1 MTQQGN
7 ALYIGLDVGSTT
19 AKIVV
24 VNEKEQTVYSKYERH
39 NARVSELVSRYFK
52 EIYELT
58 GNAPT
63 HICITGSVGM
73 ATAEQLQA
81 EFVQEVV
88 AASIYARHAHPEA
101 KALIDIGGE
110 DAKVIFFKDN
120 GGMELRMNGNCAGGT
135 GAFIDQMSVLM
146 GVDNQRM
153 SELAMKATHI
163 YPMAARCGVFAKT
176 DIQNLMARNLPEED
190 IAASIFHS
198 IAVQTVVTLSHGMT
212 FQAPILLCGGPL
224 TFLPALR
231 KAFCEY
237 MQMPAS
243 DFIVSDNSN
252 IIPAM
257 GCAYR
262 AMDTNAPFTNLSDLT
277 ARLNRETDTE
287 WNSRQQ
293 PLFRNEEEHRQWLRS
308 KERFAT
314 DTKPLQKGRQRIVI
328 GIDSGSTTTKIVA
341 VRLNL
346 QDEKESLNSAE
357 SVCDKDIVFTNYRLN
372 LGNPI
377 KAVADGLNA
386 LKQEAEHCGAELE
399 IVGACSTGYGEELI
413 KAAFNLDSGIIETM
427 AHERAAASL
436 MPDVSFI
443 LDIGGQDMKA
453 IFVEKGAVV
462 RMELNE
468 ACSSG
473 CGTFIQTF
481 ANNMGYDV
489 ADFAQMACQSKAPC
503 DLGTRCTVFM
513 NSKVK
518 QVLREGASVAD
529 ISAGISYSVIK
540 NCLYKVLKLHA
551 GDNLG
556 NKIVVQG
563 GTMRNDSVVRAFEL
577 LTHTEVAR
585 SNMPELMGAYGCALH
600 AAADY
605 LATEG
610 NGTIRHIDELLA
622 LSHYETKQLQCH
634 GCENR
639 CFVSRYTFAG
649 GNRFFSGNKCER
661 VFNNKGEND
670 VKGENVYT
678 RKYQMLFERPTKA
691 AHSTTADKHIII
703 GIPRILN
710 MYEEYPFWNALLRE
724 AGFDVILSTDST
736 FAKYEDALNTV
747 MSDNIC
753 FPAKLAHS
761 HLKELNEN
769 QEVDRILMPYVVYEH
784 NDDPDNTLNSFN
796 CPVVSGYSDVI
807 KSVIN
812 LQKPLDAP
820 VINFANTQL
829 LEKQIIDYLKTLGI
843 TKKKAKAALQKA
855 ILAQEEYCRNIKEK
869 NQEILTCKQV
879 AKDYKSAE
887 RRLTILL
894 AGRPYHTDPLVQ
906 HKLSEMIANLGVN
919 VISDDIARNIP
930 GTEAETADPSRS
942 VAETY
947 LVKQWA
953 YMNRIMKAAQW
964 VAEQGNDVH
973 LVQMTSFGCGP
984 DSFIQDEIRD
994 IMRRHGKPFT
1004 LLKIDDVSN
1013 IGSLKLRVR
1022 SLVES
1027 LRGVKSEERRV
1038 KSEERRVKSEERRVK
1053 NSNVESTKQEDFS
1066 LFTPHSSL
1074 QSSPLPQTRVFTNA
1088 DRHRKILAPFMTEY
1102 LTPIIPPILKLIGYD
1117 VEVLPMSDEASA
1129 ELGLKFANNEVCYPA
1144 TLIVG
1149 DIIKALKSGKY
1160 DLQNTAVV
1168 MSQTGGQCRATNYA
1182 GLIKRAMVDN
1192 GFQDVPLLTLGV
1204 TASTS
1209 EANGSTDDKQDYN
1222 EQEGFNIPW
1231 LKYSQIIITAIFY
1244 GDAVNE
1250 MYNACIVRERK
1261 PGIAKELRDKYMRL
1275 IDEPIA
1281 RNSAKGLI
1289 KLLEQAAGEFDR
1301 MTLDKDVPR
1310 VGIVGEIFLKFN
1322 PFSHQ
1327 FLEQYII
1334 SKGIEVVPPLLAPF
1348 FLQEFVNV
1356 EVQKHMRLSC
1366 SKVPDFVVKGAYKG
1380 LVGRRLK
1387 QVNKAASRFRYF
1399 RKFTNIYDDAKEVD
1413 GLVSL
1418 AAQFGEGWLLPADIV
1433 GYIRDGVDNVISL
1446 QPFGCIANHVISK
1459 GIEKRLHERF
1469 PRLNLLSLDFDSG
1482 VSEVN
1487 VTNRLLLFLDSIAA
1501 YRPQS

>member
-1 MTQQGN
+1 MEKGN
-7 ALYIGLDVGSTT
+7 IYSVGLDVGSTT
-19 AKIVV
+19 AKIAVIDDKG
-24 VNEKEQTVYSKYERH
+24 NLIYSKYERH
-39 NARVSELVSRYFK
+39 NAHVNELVTRYFK
-52 EIYELT
+52 EIAQEIGDGLM
-58 GNAPT
+58 N
-63 HICITGSVGM
+63 ICVTGSVGM
-73 ATAEQLQA
+73 ATAEQLKA
-81 EFVQEVV
+81 EFLQEVV
-88 AASIYARHAHPEA
+88 AASIYARNAHPEA

-110 DAKVIFFKDN
+110 DAKVVFFRGKSQKDQKGN
-120 GGMELRMNGNCAGGT
+120 GSMELRMNGNCAGGT

-146 GVDNQRM
+146 GVDNQKM
-153 SELAMKATHI
+153 SELAMNATHV

-198 IAVQTVVTLSHGMT
+198 IAVQTVVTLSHGIN
-212 FQAPILLCGGPL
+212 FEAPILLCGGPL
-224 TFLPALR
+224 TFLPALH
-231 KAFCEY
+231 KAFCDY
-237 MQMPAS
+237 MHLTSS
-243 DFIVSDNSN
+243 DFIVSENSN
-252 IIPAM
+252 LIPAL

-262 AMDTNAPFTNLSDLT
+262 AKAQAENHHTDQVPLSTLR
-277 ARLNRETDTE
+277 ARLNIETTSE
-287 WNSRQQ
+287 WHSSLQ
-293 PLFRNEEEHRQWLRS
+293 PLFKNEQEHKEWLKS
-308 KERFAT
+308 KEKFST
-314 DTKPLQKGRQRIVI
+314 DTKPLSKGKQSIVI

-341 VRLNL
+341 IRLNG
-346 QDEKESLNSAE
+346 
-357 SVCDKDIVFTNYRLN
+357 DIVFTNYRLN

-386 LKQEAEHCGAELE
+386 LKQEAAHREAELE
-399 IVGACSTGYGEELI
+399 VVGSCSTGYGEELI
-413 KAAFNLDSGIIETM
+413 KAAFGLDSGIIETM

-453 IFVEKGAVV
+453 IFVENGAVV

-481 ANNMGYDV
+481 ANNMGYSV
-489 ADFAQMACQSKAPC
+489 GDFAKLACTSKAPC

-540 NCLYKVLKLHA
+540 NCLYKVLKLH
-551 GDNLG
+551 GNENLG
-556 NKIVVQG
+556 GKIVVQG
-563 GTMRNDSVVRAFEL
+563 GTMRNDAVVRAFEL

-600 AAADY
+600 AAKAITP
-605 LATEG
+605 A
-610 NGTIRHIDELLA
+610 RSIDELLSLA
-622 LSHYETKQLQCH
+622 HYETKQLQCH
-634 GCENR
+634 GCENN
-639 CFVSRYTFAG
+639 CYVSRYTFAG
-649 GNRFFSGNKCER
+649 GNKYYSGNKCER
-661 VFNNKGEND
+661 VFNNKGKND
-670 VKGENVYT
+670 QKGENIYT
-678 RKYQMLFERPTKA
+678 YKYHLLFDRPTFKA
-691 AHSTTADKHIII
+691 DSSKKSRIKI

-710 MYEEYPFWNALLRE
+710 MYEGYPFWNALLCE
-724 AGFDVILSTDST
+724 AGLEVILSSEST
-736 FAKYEDALNTV
+736 FSKYEGALNTV

-769 QEVDRILMPYVVYEH
+769 KEVSSILMPYVVYEH
-784 NDDPDNTLNSFN
+784 NDDPENTLNSFN

-807 KSVIN
+807 KSVLD
-812 LQKPLDAP
+812 LQKPIDAP
-820 VINFANTQL
+820 VINFANPKL
-829 LEKQIIDYLKTLGI
+829 LEQQVINYLKGLNI
-843 TKKKAKAALQKA
+843 SKKKAKQAFAKA
-855 ILAQEEYCRNIKEK
+855 IEAQEEYARAIKAK
-869 NQEILTCKQV
+869 NMEILHG
-879 AKDYKSAE
+879 SE
-887 RRLTILL
+887 ELTILL

-919 VISDDIARNIP
+919 VISDDIARSIDTN
-930 GTEAETADPSRS
+930 ANNNDADPANC

-953 YMNRIMKAAQW
+953 YMNRIMKSAQW
-964 VAEQGNDVH
+964 AAEQGDDVH
-973 LVQMTSFGCGP
+973 FVQMTSFGCGP

-994 IMRRHGKPFT
+994 IMKRHGKPFT

-1027 LRGVKSEERRV
+1027 LKGSEEL
-1038 KSEERRVKSEERRVK
+1038 K
-1053 NSNVESTKQEDFS
+1053 NSNKEEANSKAKNEPAPLVQTKVFKQED
-1066 LFTPHSSL
+1066 
-1074 QSSPLPQTRVFTNA
+1074 V
-1088 DRHRKILAPFMTEY
+1088 HRKILAPFMTEY

-1117 VEVLPMSDEASA
+1117 VEVLPMSDEVSA

-1149 DIIKALKSGKY
+1149 DIIKALQSGNY
-1160 DLQNTAVV
+1160 DLKNTAVV

-1182 GLIKRAMVDN
+1182 GLIKRAMVMN

-1209 EANGSTDDKQDYN
+1209 EVSGSTDDKQDYN

-1231 LKYSQIIITAIFY
+1231 LKYSQIIVTAILY
-1244 GDAVNE
+1244 GDALNE

-1261 PGIAKELRDKYMRL
+1261 PGIARELRDKYMSL

-1281 RNSAKGLI
+1281 KNSAKGLI
-1289 KLLEQAAGEFDR
+1289 KLLEKAALEFDE
-1301 MTLDKDVPR
+1301 MTLDKDVPK

-1327 FLEQYII
+1327 YLEKYII

-1366 SKVPDFVVKGAYKG
+1366 SKVPDFVVKGAYQG
-1380 LVGRRLK
+1380 LIGRRIR
-1387 QVNKAASRFRYF
+1387 QINKVASKFRYF
-1399 RKFTNIYDDAKEVD
+1399 RRFTNIYDDAKEVN

-1418 AAQFGEGWLLPADIV
+1418 AAQFGEGWLLPADII
-1433 GYIRDGVDNVISL
+1433 GYIRDGVDNIISL

-1459 GIEKRLHERF
+1459 GIEKRLHKRY
-1469 PRLNLLSLDFDSG
+1469 PQLNLVSLDFDSG

-1487 VTNRLLLFLDSIAA
+1487 VTNRLLLFLDSIAG
-1501 YRPQS
+1501 

>member
-1 MTQQGN
+1 MGI
-7 ALYIGLDVGSTT
+7 AKYHIGLDVGSTT
-19 AKIVV
+19 AKIAVID
-24 VNEKEQTVYSKYERH
+24 EQGNLVYNRYERH
-39 NARVSELVSRYFK
+39 NAQVSELTTNYLGELK
-52 EIYELT
+52 ETLRT
-58 GNAPT
+58 QGND
-63 HICITGSVGM
+63 ILVNLCVTGSVGM
-73 ATAEQLQA
+73 ATAEQFRA
-81 EFVQEVV
+81 DFVQEVV
-88 AASIYARHAHPEA
+88 AASIYARNAHPEA

-110 DAKVIFFKDN
+110 DAKVVFFKDN
-120 GGMELRMNGNCAGGT
+120 GSTELRMNGNCAGGT

-146 GVDNQRM
+146 GIDNQQM
-153 SELAMKATHI
+153 SQLAMQAQHV

-176 DIQNLMARNLPEED
+176 DVQNLMARNLPEAD

-198 IAVQTVVTLSHGMT
+198 IAVQTVVTLSHGID
-212 FQAPILLCGGPL
+212 FSAPILLCGGPL

-231 KAFCEY
+231 KAFCDY
-237 MQMPAS
+237 MKLTPE
-243 DFIVSDNSN
+243 DFIVSEHSN
-252 IIPAM
+252 LIPAL

-262 AMDTNAPFTNLSDLT
+262 ARKLNSGFTSIAELEMRLKRDNGNEWHSSLEPLFKSD
-277 ARLNRETDTE
+277 REHEEWLKSKEKYATE
-287 WNSRQQ
+287 TQ
-293 PLFRNEEEHRQWLRS
+293 PLG
-308 KERFAT
+308 
-314 DTKPLQKGRQRIVI
+314 KGKQQVVI

-341 VRLNL
+341 VRLPS
-346 QDEKESLNSAE
+346 QTIGESRE
-357 SVCDKDIVFTNYRLN
+357 YIQGPDIVFTNYRLN

-377 KAVADGLNA
+377 KAVADGLAA
-386 LKQEAEHCGAELE
+386 LKQEATLRGAELE
-399 IVGACSTGYGEELI
+399 IVGSCSTGYGEELI
-413 KAAFNLDSGIIETM
+413 KTAFGLDSGIVETM
-427 AHERAAASL
+427 AHKRAATSL

-453 IFVEKGAVV
+453 IFVENGAVV

-481 ANNMGYDV
+481 AKNMNYSV
-489 ADFAQMACQSKAPC
+489 ADFAKLACQSKAPC

-540 NCLYKVLKLHA
+540 NCLYKVLKLH
-551 GDNLG
+551 GNDHLG
-556 NKIVVQG
+556 GKIVVQG
-563 GTMRNDSVVRAFEL
+563 GTLRNDSVVRAFEL

-585 SNMPELMGAYGCALH
+585 SNMPEMMGAYGCALH
-600 AAADY
+600 AAA
-605 LATEG
+605 E
-610 NGTIRHIDELLA
+610 
-622 LSHYETKQLQCH
+622 LSHRNLPNQVRSIDDLLSLAHYDTKQLQCK
-634 GCENR
+634 GCENH
-639 CFVSRYTFAG
+639 CYVSRYTFAG
-649 GNRFFSGNKCER
+649 GNKFYSGNKCER
-661 VFNNKGEND
+661 VFNNKGENE
-670 VKGENVYT
+670 VKGENIYT
-678 RKYQMLFERPTKA
+678 YKYPLLFNRETVNLHIETK
-691 AHSTTADKHIII
+691 HHVRI

-710 MYEEYPFWNALLRE
+710 MYEEYPFWNALLHA
-724 AGFDVILSTDST
+724 AGFDIILSSEST
-736 FAKYEDALNTV
+736 FKKYESALSTV

-769 QEVDRILMPYVVYEH
+769 PEVDRILMPYVVYEH

-812 LQKPLDAP
+812 LKKPLDAP

-829 LEKQIIDYLKTLGI
+829 LEKQIADYLKGLGVS
-843 TKKKAKAALQKA
+843 KKTAKAALQKA
-855 ILAQEEYCRNIKEK
+855 LEAQAEYCKAIKVK
-869 NQEILTCKQV
+869 NQEILASTQTTADAAATEHNISGGLNNNNLSFDKH
-879 AKDYKSAE
+879 KNK
-887 RRLTILL
+887 LTILL

-919 VISDDIARNIP
+919 VISDDIVRN
-930 GTEAETADPSRS
+930 DPSIQP
-942 VAETY
+942 ETY

-964 VAEQGNDVH
+964 VAEQGDDVH

-994 IMRRHGKPFT
+994 IMRRHGKPYT

-1013 IGSLKLRVR
+1013 IGSLKLRIR

-1027 LRGVKSEERRV
+1027 LNG
-1038 KSEERRVKSEERRVK
+1038 VK
-1053 NSNVESTKQEDFS
+1053 NSSVITH
-1066 LFTPHSSL
+1066 HSSL
-1074 QSSPLPQTRVFTNA
+1074 PKTKVFTKV
-1088 DRHRKILAPFMTEY
+1088 DVHRKILAPFMTEY

-1182 GLIKRAMVDN
+1182 GLIKRAMVAN

-1204 TASTS
+1204 TASTG

-1231 LKYSQIIITAIFY
+1231 LKYSQIIVTAILY

-1261 PGIAKELRDKYMRL
+1261 PGIARELRNKYMRL

-1289 KLLEQAAGEFDR
+1289 KLLEQAAEEFDQ
-1301 MTLDKDVPR
+1301 MTLDRNVPR

-1327 FLEQYII
+1327 FLERFII

-1366 SKVPDFVVKGAYKG
+1366 SKVPDFVVRGAYKG

-1399 RKFTNIYDDAKEVD
+1399 RPFTNIYDDAKEVD
-1413 GLVSL
+1413 GLISL

-1433 GYIRDGVDNVISL
+1433 GYIRDGVDNIISL

-1459 GIEKRLHERF
+1459 GIEKRLHDRF
-1469 PRLNLLSLDFDSG
+1469 PNLNLVSLDFDSG

-1487 VTNRLLLFLDSIAA
+1487 VTNRLLLFLDSIAG
-1501 YRPQS
+1501 

>member
-1 MTQQGN
+1 MEVN
-7 ALYIGLDVGSTT
+7 AATYYVGLDVGSTT
-19 AKIVV
+19 AKIAVLD
-24 VNEKEQTVYSKYERH
+24 NDNRLVYHKYERH
-39 NARVSELVSRYFK
+39 NTHVSELVGKYFSELK
-52 EIYELT
+52 EVLEKDQDGLDGT
-58 GNAPT
+58 PATPT
-63 HICITGSVGM
+63 HCGSSPRVNICVTGSVGM
-73 ATAEQLQA
+73 ATAEQLKA

-88 AASIYARHAHPEA
+88 AASIYARNAHPEA

-110 DAKVIFFKDN
+110 DAKVVFFKPN
-120 GGMELRMNGNCAGGT
+120 GSTELRMNGNCAGGT

-153 SELAMKATHI
+153 SQLALDATHV

-198 IAVQTVVTLSHGMT
+198 IAVQTVVTLSHGID
-212 FQAPILLCGGPL
+212 FEPPILLCGGPL

-231 KAFCEY
+231 KAFCDY
-237 MQMPAS
+237 MKLSPE
-243 DFIVSDNSN
+243 DFIVSENSN
-252 IIPAM
+252 LIPAL

-262 AMDTNAPFTNLSDLT
+262 ARNNARKSAVDFAEGDEKPAADNSSSIDALM
-277 ARLNRETDTE
+277 ARLNVASGNE
-287 WNSRQQ
+287 WHSSLA
-293 PLFRNEEEHRQWLRS
+293 PLFASEEEHQKWLKS
-308 KERFAT
+308 KEKFAT
-314 DTKPLQKGRQRIVI
+314 ETKHLLKGKQQLVI

-341 VRLNL
+341 VRLN
-346 QDEKESLNSAE
+346 DTPKENSTH
-357 SVCDKDIVFTNYRLN
+357 DIVFTNYRLN

-377 KAVADGLNA
+377 KAVADGLTA
-386 LKQEAEHCGAELE
+386 LKEEAAHRGAELE
-399 IVGACSTGYGEELI
+399 IVGSCSTGYGEELI
-413 KAAFNLDSGIIETM
+413 KAAFGLDSGIIETM

-481 ANNMGYDV
+481 ANNMGYSV
-489 ADFAQMACQSKAPC
+489 ADFAKLACQSKAPC

-540 NCLYKVLKLHA
+540 NCLYKVLKLH
-551 GDNLG
+551 GNDNLG
-556 NKIVVQG
+556 GKVVVQG
-563 GTMRNDSVVRAFEL
+563 GTMRNDSVVRAFEI
-577 LTHTEVAR
+577 LTNMEVAR

-600 AAADY
+600 AIADY
-605 LATEG
+605 QRAKAHNSMKRSINDLLSLA
-610 NGTIRHIDELLA
+610 
-622 LSHYETKQLQCH
+622 HYDTKQLQCK
-634 GCENR
+634 GCENH
-639 CFVSRYTFAG
+639 CYVSRYTFAN
-649 GNRFFSGNKCER
+649 GNKYYSGNKCER

-670 VKGENVYT
+670 VKGENIYT
-678 RKYQMLFERPTKA
+678 YKYDLLFDR
-691 AHSTTADKHIII
+691 TTEGDTLKPHVKV

-710 MYEEYPFWNALLRE
+710 MYEEYPFWNALLRA
-724 AGFDVILSTDST
+724 AGFAVILSSEST
-736 FAKYEDALNTV
+736 FGKYEGALNTV

-769 QEVDRILMPYVVYEH
+769 PEVDRILMPYVVYEH
-784 NDDPDNTLNSFN
+784 NDDPANTLNSFN

-807 KSVIN
+807 KSVLD

-820 VINFANTQL
+820 VINFANSQL
-829 LEKQIIDYLKTLGI
+829 LEKQIIDYLKSLGVS
-843 TKKKAKAALQKA
+843 KKTAKAALQHA
-855 ILAQEEYCRNIKEK
+855 IAAQEEYNKSIKAK
-869 NQEILTCKQV
+869 ALEILHSEQAGK
-879 AKDYKSAE
+879 
-887 RRLTILL
+887 LTILL

-919 VISDDIARNIP
+919 VISDDIVR
-930 GTEAETADPSRS
+930 TTAESAADKSDPSHS

-964 VAEQGNDVH
+964 TAEQGDDVH

-984 DSFIQDEIRD
+984 DSFIQDENRD

-1027 LRGVKSEERRV
+1027 LRGVKSEKFSQ
-1038 KSEERRVKSEERRVK
+1038 KS
-1053 NSNVESTKQEDFS
+1053 T
-1066 LFTPHSSL
+1066 
-1074 QSSPLPQTRVFTNA
+1074 PLPQTKIFKKEDVR
-1088 DRHRKILAPFMTEY
+1088 RKILAPFMTEY

-1117 VEVLPMSDEASA
+1117 VEVLPMSDEVSA
-1129 ELGLKFANNEVCYPA
+1129 ELGLRFANNEVCYPA

-1160 DLQNTAVV
+1160 DLNNTAVV

-1182 GLIKRAMVDN
+1182 GLIKRAMVSN
-1192 GFQDVPLLTLGV
+1192 GFQNVPLLTLGV

-1209 EANGSTDDKQDYN
+1209 EASGSTDDKQDYN

-1231 LKYSQIIITAIFY
+1231 LKYSQIIVTAILY
-1244 GDAVNE
+1244 GDAINE

-1281 RNSAKGLI
+1281 RNSASGLV
-1289 KLLEQAAGEFDR
+1289 KLLEKAAEEFDL
-1301 MTLDKDVPR
+1301 MTIDKEVPK

-1327 FLEQYII
+1327 FLEQHII

-1366 SKVPDFVVKGAYKG
+1366 SKVPDFAVKGAYKG

-1399 RKFTNIYDDAKEVD
+1399 RKFTNIYDDAKEVK

-1459 GIEKRLHERF
+1459 GIEKRLHDRF
-1469 PRLNLLSLDFDSG
+1469 PQLNLVSLDFDSG

-1487 VTNRLLLFLDSIAA
+1487 VTNRLLLFLDSIVG
-1501 YRPQS
+1501 

>member
-1 MTQQGN
+1 MGI
-7 ALYIGLDVGSTT
+7 AKYHIGLDVGSTT
-19 AKIVV
+19 AKIAVID
-24 VNEKEQTVYSKYERH
+24 EQGNLVYNRYERH
-39 NARVSELVSRYFK
+39 NAQVSELTTNYLGELK
-52 EIYELT
+52 ETLRT
-58 GNAPT
+58 QGND
-63 HICITGSVGM
+63 ILVNLCVTGSVGM
-73 ATAEQLQA
+73 ATAEQFRA
-81 EFVQEVV
+81 DFVQEVV
-88 AASIYARHAHPEA
+88 AASIYARNAHPEA

-110 DAKVIFFKDN
+110 DAKVVFFKDN
-120 GGMELRMNGNCAGGT
+120 GSTELRMNGNCAGGT

-146 GVDNQRM
+146 GIDNQQM
-153 SELAMKATHI
+153 SQLAMQAQHV

-176 DIQNLMARNLPEED
+176 DVQNLMARNLPEAD

-198 IAVQTVVTLSHGMT
+198 IAVQTVVTLSHGID
-212 FQAPILLCGGPL
+212 FSAPILLCGGPL

-231 KAFCEY
+231 KAFCDY
-237 MQMPAS
+237 MKLTPE
-243 DFIVSDNSN
+243 DFIVSEHSN
-252 IIPAM
+252 LIPAL

-262 AMDTNAPFTNLSDLT
+262 ARKLNSGFTSIAELEMRLKRDNGNEWHSSLEPLFKSD
-277 ARLNRETDTE
+277 REHEEWLKSKEKYATE
-287 WNSRQQ
+287 TQ
-293 PLFRNEEEHRQWLRS
+293 PLG
-308 KERFAT
+308 
-314 DTKPLQKGRQRIVI
+314 KGKQQVVI

-341 VRLNL
+341 VRLPS
-346 QDEKESLNSAE
+346 QTIGESRE
-357 SVCDKDIVFTNYRLN
+357 YIQGPDIVFTNYRLN

-377 KAVADGLNA
+377 KAVADGLAA
-386 LKQEAEHCGAELE
+386 LKQEATLRGAELE
-399 IVGACSTGYGEELI
+399 IVGSCSTGYGEELI
-413 KAAFNLDSGIIETM
+413 KTAFGLDSGIVETM
-427 AHERAAASL
+427 AHKRAATSL

-453 IFVEKGAVV
+453 IFVENGAVV

-481 ANNMGYDV
+481 AKNMNYSV
-489 ADFAQMACQSKAPC
+489 ADFAKLACQSKAPC

-540 NCLYKVLKLHA
+540 NCLYKVLKLH
-551 GDNLG
+551 GNDHLG
-556 NKIVVQG
+556 GKIVVQG
-563 GTMRNDSVVRAFEL
+563 GTLRNDSVVRAFEL

-585 SNMPELMGAYGCALH
+585 SNMPEMMGAYGCALH
-600 AAADY
+600 AAA
-605 LATEG
+605 E
-610 NGTIRHIDELLA
+610 
-622 LSHYETKQLQCH
+622 LSHRNLPNQVRSIDDLLSLAHYDTKQLQCK
-634 GCENR
+634 GCENH
-639 CFVSRYTFAG
+639 CYVSRYTFAG
-649 GNRFFSGNKCER
+649 GNKFYSGNKCER
-661 VFNNKGEND
+661 VFNSKGENE
-670 VKGENVYT
+670 VKGENIYT
-678 RKYQMLFERPTKA
+678 YKYPLLFNRETVNLHIETK
-691 AHSTTADKHIII
+691 HHVRI

-710 MYEEYPFWNALLRE
+710 MYEEYPFWNALLHA
-724 AGFDVILSTDST
+724 AGFDIILSSEST
-736 FAKYEDALNTV
+736 FKKYESALSTV

-769 QEVDRILMPYVVYEH
+769 PEVDRILMPYVVYEH

-812 LQKPLDAP
+812 LKKPLDAP

-829 LEKQIIDYLKTLGI
+829 LEKQIADYLKGLGVS
-843 TKKKAKAALQKA
+843 KKTAKAALQKA
-855 ILAQEEYCRNIKEK
+855 LEAQAEYCKAIKVK
-869 NQEILTCKQV
+869 NQEILASTQTTADAAATEHNVSGGLNNNNLSFDKH
-879 AKDYKSAE
+879 KNK
-887 RRLTILL
+887 LTILL

-919 VISDDIARNIP
+919 VISDDIVRN
-930 GTEAETADPSRS
+930 DPSIQP
-942 VAETY
+942 ETY

-964 VAEQGNDVH
+964 VAEQGDDVH

-994 IMRRHGKPFT
+994 IMRRHGKPYT

-1013 IGSLKLRVR
+1013 IGSLKLRIR

-1027 LRGVKSEERRV
+1027 LNG
-1038 KSEERRVKSEERRVK
+1038 VK
-1053 NSNVESTKQEDFS
+1053 NSSVITH
-1066 LFTPHSSL
+1066 HSSL
-1074 QSSPLPQTRVFTNA
+1074 PKTKVFTKV
-1088 DRHRKILAPFMTEY
+1088 DVHRKILAPFMTEY

-1182 GLIKRAMVDN
+1182 GLIKRAMVAN

-1204 TASTS
+1204 TASTG

-1231 LKYSQIIITAIFY
+1231 LKYSQIIVTAILY

-1261 PGIAKELRDKYMRL
+1261 PGIARELRNKYMRL

-1289 KLLEQAAGEFDR
+1289 KLLEQAAEEFDQ
-1301 MTLDKDVPR
+1301 MTLDRNVPR

-1327 FLEQYII
+1327 FLERFII

-1366 SKVPDFVVKGAYKG
+1366 SKVPDFVVRGAYKG

-1399 RKFTNIYDDAKEVD
+1399 RPFTNIYDDAKEVD
-1413 GLVSL
+1413 GLISL

-1433 GYIRDGVDNVISL
+1433 GYIRDGVDNIISL

-1459 GIEKRLHERF
+1459 GIEKRLHDRF
-1469 PRLNLLSLDFDSG
+1469 PNLNLVSLDFDSG

-1487 VTNRLLLFLDSIAA
+1487 VTNRLLLFLDSIAG
-1501 YRPQS
+1501 

>member
-1 MTQQGN
+1 MGI
-7 ALYIGLDVGSTT
+7 AKYHIGLDVGSTT
-19 AKIVV
+19 AKIAVID
-24 VNEKEQTVYSKYERH
+24 EQGNLVYNRYERH
-39 NARVSELVSRYFK
+39 NAQVSELTTNYLGELK
-52 EIYELT
+52 EILRT
-58 GNAPT
+58 QGND
-63 HICITGSVGM
+63 ILVNLCVTGSVGM
-73 ATAEQLQA
+73 ATAEQFRA
-81 EFVQEVV
+81 DFVQEVV
-88 AASIYARHAHPEA
+88 AASIYARNAHPEA

-110 DAKVIFFKDN
+110 DAKVVFFKDN
-120 GGMELRMNGNCAGGT
+120 GSTELRMNGNCAGGT

-146 GVDNQRM
+146 GIDNQQM
-153 SELAMKATHI
+153 SQLAMQAQHV

-176 DIQNLMARNLPEED
+176 DVQNLMARNLPEAD

-198 IAVQTVVTLSHGMT
+198 IAVQTVVTLSHGID
-212 FQAPILLCGGPL
+212 FSAPILLCGGPL

-231 KAFCEY
+231 KAFCDY
-237 MQMPAS
+237 MKLTPE
-243 DFIVSDNSN
+243 DFIVSEHSN
-252 IIPAM
+252 LIPAL

-262 AMDTNAPFTNLSDLT
+262 ARKLNSGFTSIAELEMRLKRDNGNEWHSSLEPLFKSD
-277 ARLNRETDTE
+277 REHEEWLKSKEKYATE
-287 WNSRQQ
+287 TQ
-293 PLFRNEEEHRQWLRS
+293 PLG
-308 KERFAT
+308 
-314 DTKPLQKGRQRIVI
+314 KGKQQVVI

-341 VRLNL
+341 VRLPS
-346 QDEKESLNSAE
+346 QTIGESRE
-357 SVCDKDIVFTNYRLN
+357 YIQGPDIVFTNYRLN

-377 KAVADGLNA
+377 KAVADGLAA
-386 LKQEAEHCGAELE
+386 LKQEATLRGAELE
-399 IVGACSTGYGEELI
+399 IVGSCSTGYGEELI
-413 KAAFNLDSGIIETM
+413 KTAFGLDSGIVETM
-427 AHERAAASL
+427 AHKLAATSL

-453 IFVEKGAVV
+453 IFVENGAVV

-481 ANNMGYDV
+481 AKNMNYSV
-489 ADFAQMACQSKAPC
+489 ADFAKLACQSKAPC

-540 NCLYKVLKLHA
+540 NCLYKVLKLH
-551 GDNLG
+551 GNDHLG
-556 NKIVVQG
+556 GKIVVQG
-563 GTMRNDSVVRAFEL
+563 GTLRNDSVVRAFEL

-585 SNMPELMGAYGCALH
+585 SNMPEMMGAYGCALH
-600 AAADY
+600 AAA
-605 LATEG
+605 E
-610 NGTIRHIDELLA
+610 
-622 LSHYETKQLQCH
+622 LSHRNLPTQVRSIDDLLSLAHYDTKQLQCK
-634 GCENR
+634 GCENH
-639 CFVSRYTFAG
+639 CYVSRYTFAG
-649 GNRFFSGNKCER
+649 GNKFYSGNKCER
-661 VFNNKGEND
+661 VFNSKGENE
-670 VKGENVYT
+670 VKGENIYT
-678 RKYQMLFERPTKA
+678 YKYPLLFNRETVNLHIETK
-691 AHSTTADKHIII
+691 HHVRI

-710 MYEEYPFWNALLRE
+710 MYEEYPFWNALLHA
-724 AGFDVILSTDST
+724 AGFDIILSSEST
-736 FAKYEDALNTV
+736 FKKYESALSTV

-769 QEVDRILMPYVVYEH
+769 PEVDRILMPYVVYEH

-812 LQKPLDAP
+812 LKKPLDAP

-829 LEKQIIDYLKTLGI
+829 LEKQIADYLKGLGVS
-843 TKKKAKAALQKA
+843 KKTAKAALQKA
-855 ILAQEEYCRNIKEK
+855 LEAQAEYCKAIKVK
-869 NQEILTCKQV
+869 NQEILASTQTTADAAATEHNVSGGLNNNNLSFDKH
-879 AKDYKSAE
+879 KNK
-887 RRLTILL
+887 LTILL

-919 VISDDIARNIP
+919 VISDDIVRNN
-930 GTEAETADPSRS
+930 PSIQP
-942 VAETY
+942 ETY

-964 VAEQGNDVH
+964 VAEQGDDVH

-994 IMRRHGKPFT
+994 ILRRHGKPYT

-1013 IGSLKLRVR
+1013 IGSLKLRIR

-1027 LRGVKSEERRV
+1027 LNG
-1038 KSEERRVKSEERRVK
+1038 VK
-1053 NSNVESTKQEDFS
+1053 NSSVITH
-1066 LFTPHSSL
+1066 HSSL
-1074 QSSPLPQTRVFTNA
+1074 PKTKVFTKV
-1088 DRHRKILAPFMTEY
+1088 DVHRKILAPFMTEY

-1182 GLIKRAMVDN
+1182 GLIKRAMVAN

-1204 TASTS
+1204 TASTG

-1231 LKYSQIIITAIFY
+1231 LKYSQIIVTAILY

-1261 PGIAKELRDKYMRL
+1261 PGIARELRNKYMRL

-1289 KLLEQAAGEFDR
+1289 KLLEQAAEEFDQ
-1301 MTLDKDVPR
+1301 MTLDRNVPR

-1327 FLEQYII
+1327 FLERFII

-1366 SKVPDFVVKGAYKG
+1366 SKVPDFVVRGAYKG

-1399 RKFTNIYDDAKEVD
+1399 RPFTNIYDDAKEVD
-1413 GLVSL
+1413 GLISL

-1433 GYIRDGVDNVISL
+1433 GYIRDGVDNIISL

-1459 GIEKRLHERF
+1459 GIEKRLHDRF
-1469 PRLNLLSLDFDSG
+1469 PNLNLVSLDFDSG

-1487 VTNRLLLFLDSIAA
+1487 VTNRLLLFLDSIAG
-1501 YRPQS
+1501 